1 VTNRDFFTQRVKS
14 EHAGFLKVFRAV
26 PAAQLTWRPHPQS
39 RSAEELLSHLIGHEA
54 ALAELV
60 MTGKI
65 DYHDLPFKSLGEG
78 EELYRIAHAQLLSAL
93 SRPDDDA
100 WDGGKGQ
107 FIINGTVAYEAP
119 PRDLA
124 WLLFF
129 DSIHHRGQLSTYL
142 RPMGAKVPSIYGPS
156 ADDPGGD

>member
-1 VTNRDFFTQRVKS
+1 
-14 EHAGFLKVFRAV
+14 
-26 PAAQLTWRPHPQS
+26 
-39 RSAEELLSHLIGHEA
+39 
-54 ALAELV
+54 

-65 DYHDLPFKSLGEG
+65 DYHDVAFKSLGEAQ
-78 EELYRIAHAQLLSAL
+78 ELYRSAHAKLLSAL
-93 SRPDDDA
+93 SGTDDEA
-100 WDGGKGQ
+100 WDQGKGQ

-124 WLLFF
+124 WQLFF

-156 ADDPGGD
+156 ADDPGGN